1 MKFCYLKTFALMLP
15 YILQLPKHLQKC
27 YLTFA
32 YLSNFRYLLFSLI
45 IKY

>member
-1 MKFCYLKTFALMLP
+1 MKFCYLKTFVLMLLC
-15 YILQLPKHLQKC
+15 ILQLPKHLLKY

-32 YLSNFRYLLFSLI
+32 YLSNFRYLSLSLI